1 MKAVLQRVSRG
12 RVTVANDVVGEIER
26 GLVIL
31 IGVASGDFEEDASY
45 LADKIVNLR
54 IFDDQQ
60 GLFNLS
66 ALDVRAE
73 LLIVSQ
79 FTLMAST
86 RKGRRPSFTDAAPP
100 EEAEIMFNSFVDM
113 ARSSVLKV
121 ELGRFRQHMMVEIAN
136 DGPVTI
142 ILDSADRK
150 SPRRG

>member
-31 IGVASGDFEEDASY
+31 IGVTLGDLEEDARY

-66 ALDVRAE
+66 ALDVNAQ

-79 FTLMAST
+79 FTLMANT

-113 ARSSVLKV
+113 ARSSGLRV

-150 SPRRG
+150 APRRG